1 MAPQIKIMQR
11 PALISIVDDDESVR
25 ESLPDLL
32 ELLGFASRVF
42 VSAADFLASDVLT
55 ATRCLISDVSMPVMS
70 GPQLQLE
77 LNRRGLN
84 IPVIFITAQCDA
96 ALRAELLAGGAVECL
111 FKPFRERD
119 LRSALAS
126 VSSYFRSITESHP

>member
-1 MAPQIKIMQR
+1 MQR
-11 PALISIVDDDESVR
+11 PPLISLVDDDESVR

-32 ELLGFASRVF
+32 RMLGFAPRAF
-42 VSAADFLASDVLT
+42 ASAADLLASDALA
-55 ATRCLISDVSMPVMS
+55 ATQCLISDVSMPVMS

-84 IPVIFITAQCDA
+84 IPVIFITAHCDE
-96 ALRAELLAGGAVECL
+96 ALRASLLAGGAVECL

-119 LRSALAS
+119 LRLALAC
-126 VSSYFRSITESHP
+126 VSSYFRSITENRP